1 LRAPKPMLKQSHE
14 VMEKASS
21 LASAVKDER
30 WGDAERILHELQGVL
45 DVLGNGI
52 RDRVR
57 SELDAPQPDPRDRG

>member
-1 LRAPKPMLKQSHE
+1 MLKQSHE
-14 VMEKASS
+14 AMEKASA

-30 WGDAERILHELQGVL
+30 WGDAERTLQELESVL

-57 SELDAPQPDPRDRG
+57 SELDAPKPDPRDRG